1 MSNMKELIPV
11 VIVSMILA
19 VLSHGKSIY
28 IPSLERYKKKDAL
41 FYSMMLVVMVLFVG
55 LRTKYNDT
63 FAYRYAYEL
72 METTGTVADAV
83 EGLTIGENPGF
94 VLVNSLMKRS
104 GVSPQSFLLIYAVI
118 TNGIYLWF
126 LRKYTNSIWQ
136 TVLLFI
142 VLGSFTFTLAAIKQC
157 AAVALCLLGVD
168 QALQR
173 HNIRFLFW
181 VLLAT
186 LFHPYAI
193 MFLVVPFMMF
203 RPWSVWTYLS
213 LVVFGLAGVLLQT
226 LIGSIVDITSMFGEG
241 YDIESFSG
249 EGVNPFRLAV
259 SAVPLLISFVARYRI
274 EQMDEK
280 REREFFLFT
289 NLSMLNAE
297 IMFVALFGT
306 ANYFARLANY
316 FLIFQTL
323 SIPWLFQFFEKR
335 SRSLLIC
342 TAVVCYCLYFIY
354 ANGINQ
360 NFDFEYNSISLV
372 EYLLS
377 LFQVK

>member
-1 MSNMKELIPV
+1 MSNMTELIPV

-19 VLSHGKSIY
+19 VLSHGKSTY
-28 IPSLERYKKKDAL
+28 SYALERYRSKDTL
-41 FYSMMLVVMVLFVG
+41 FFTIMTMIMVVFVG
-55 LRTKYNDT
+55 LRTNYNDT
-63 FAYRYAYEL
+63 FAYRHAYEL
-72 METTGTVADAV
+72 METTGNMADAV
-83 EGLTIGENPGF
+83 TDWTIGDNPGF
-94 VLVNSLMKRS
+94 AYVNNLMKRS
-104 GVSPQSFLLIYAVI
+104 GVSTQSFLMIYAAV

-126 LRKYTNSIWQ
+126 LRKYTNNIWQ
-136 TVLLFI
+136 TVFLFI

-157 AAVALCLLGVD
+157 VAVAFCLLAVD
-168 QALQR
+168 QALKK
-173 HNIRFLFW
+173 HYVRFLFW
-181 VLLAT
+181 VFVAT
-186 LFHPYAI
+186 LFHPYSL
-193 MFLVVPFMMF
+193 MFLIAPFMMF
-203 RPWSVWTYLS
+203 RPWSRWTYLS

-241 YDIESFSG
+241 YDVELFTG

-259 SAVPLLISFVARYRI
+259 CAVPLLLSFVARRSLARK
-274 EQMDEK
+274 DEK
-280 REREFFLFT
+280 QEQEYFLFT

-360 NFDFEYNSISLV
+360 HFDFGYDSISLM
-372 EYLLS
+372 EYLAS
-377 LFQVK
+377 LF